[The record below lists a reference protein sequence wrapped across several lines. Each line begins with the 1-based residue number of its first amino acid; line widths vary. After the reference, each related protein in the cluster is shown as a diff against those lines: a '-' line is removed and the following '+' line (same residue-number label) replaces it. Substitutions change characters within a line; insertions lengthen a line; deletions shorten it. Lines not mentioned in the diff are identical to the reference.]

1 MDSHCRKNSPADHNP
16 KLTDLLRYVC
26 AAIANFLFM
35 NPAIFSLDRERGKE
49 RKREKKKERRGE
61 SEVWRVLEAETDGI
75 GVIAISRLIDCVR

>member
-1 MDSHCRKNSPADHNP
+1 
-16 KLTDLLRYVC
+16 
-26 AAIANFLFM
+26 M
-35 NPAIFSLDRERGKE
+35 NPAILSLDRERGKE